1 MNSDLSSAT
10 SDSTSSSLLVRLRRR
25 DPDAWSRLTTIYGP
39 LVYRWARH
47 SRLHEDDA
55 ADVVQEVFQVVATR
69 IDTFDEQRPDA
80 SFRGWLWGIT
90 RNKLHEQLRDRQSN
104 PQATGGSAAQ
114 QQFGQLPDPPPAED
128 DESSSAEATTRLVR
142 RALRVIQADFSERTW
157 QAFSQATLDGQ
168 TAADIAA
175 DLNMSVAAVYKA
187 KSRVLARLREVM
199 SGLD

>member
-10 SDSTSSSLLVRLRRR
+10 SDSTSSSLLGRLRRR

-69 IDTFDEQRPDA
+69 IDTFDEQRSDA

-90 RNKLHEQLRDRQSN
+90 RNKLHEQLRDQQAN

-128 DESSSAEATTRLVR
+128 DESSSADVTTRLVR
-142 RALRVIQADFSERTW
+142 RALRVIQADFSERSW
-157 QAFSQATLDGQ
+157 QAFSQATLDGHA
-168 TAADIAA
+168 AADIAA